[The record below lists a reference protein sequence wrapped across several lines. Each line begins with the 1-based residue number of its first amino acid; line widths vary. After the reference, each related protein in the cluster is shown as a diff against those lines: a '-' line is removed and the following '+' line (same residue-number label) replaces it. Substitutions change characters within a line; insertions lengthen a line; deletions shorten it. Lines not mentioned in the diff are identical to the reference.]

1 MRGNRRVRT
10 LAMAGAASLALFAA
24 GTAQAQTNEVQELR
38 NQVKQLLERIEKLEK
53 APPAAA
59 PTAAPS
65 GNPFVSSATPKVK
78 FTLGGWIHRAAVFA
92 DDGFDTDTLFVDNN
106 GASSRILGTATG
118 KINDT
123 WTAGTVL
130 EIEAIS
136 NNSRTAGIQQNAPGA
151 FAWNERKMEVWFEGK
166 GFGRVWFGQGDV
178 ASQATSEVDLS
189 GTANLGGYSD
199 VGATFG
205 GLQFR
210 NSATQAFGPTVNTV
224 TNNFDGLNR
233 DDRIR
238 YDTPTFNGFQA
249 MTSVL
254 DGGAWD
260 VALRYSGKVGET
272 TVGAAIA
279 YADSAAASAGAG
291 AGVDNQVNGSVS
303 VRLASGF
310 NLTAAAGSREYTV
323 GRDSEFWYVKAGYIN
338 KINSL
343 GNTAFAVD
351 YYSQEDNFQLGDEA
365 SAWGAYIVQYL
376 DAISSEI
383 YVGLRNHEYDQRT
396 ANFED
401 VFGVITGARVRF

>member
-1 MRGNRRVRT
+1 MRGTLRVRT
-10 LAMAGAASLALFAA
+10 LALAGAATLALMTA

-38 NQVKQLLERIEKLEK
+38 SQVKQLLERIEKLEK
-53 APPAAA
+53 APAAA
-59 PTAAPS
+59 PTAAP
-65 GNPFVSSATPKVK
+65 PAYVRSATPKVT
-78 FTLGGWIHRAAVFA
+78 FTLGGWIHRALIIA

-106 GASSRILGTATG
+106 GASTRLLGTATG

-130 EIEAIS
+130 ELEAIS
-136 NNSRTAGIQQNAPGA
+136 NNSRSASVQANAPDA
-151 FAWNERKMEVWFEGK
+151 FAFRERKLEVWFEGK
-166 GFGRVWFGQGDV
+166 GFGRVWFGQGDT

-210 NSATQAFGPTVNTV
+210 NSTTRAFGPSVNTV

-249 MTSVL
+249 MTSLL
-254 DGGAWD
+254 DGGGWD

-279 YADSAAASAGAG
+279 YADAGSLSNAGAVSPG
-291 AGVDNQVNGSVS
+291 TEEQINGSVS

-310 NLTAAAGSREYTV
+310 NLTAAAGSREYAA
-323 GRDSEFWYVKAGYIN
+323 GRDSEFYYVKAGYIN
-338 KINSL
+338 KLNSL
-343 GNTAFAVD
+343 GNTAFAID
-351 YYSQEDNFQLGDEA
+351 YYTQEDNFVLGDEA

-376 DAISSEI
+376 DAISSEV
-383 YVGLRNHEYDQRT
+383 YVGLRNHEYDQPT